1 MFDGFNE
8 LENELKDILKDVDNI
23 EEILEIGAK
32 EFVDDALKLPKP
44 KSNINSSKHTHLVDS
59 FSYEKSKH
67 KKGQIEVGWGV
78 YYGPLVENG
87 TKFMKKQSHLE
98 PLFNKNK
105 EKYYNKMIKKIY

>member
-8 LENELKDILKDVDNI
+8 LENELKGILKNVDNV

-67 KKGQIEVGWGV
+67 KI
-78 YYGPLVENG
+78 
-87 TKFMKKQSHLE
+87 
-98 PLFNKNK
+98 PLFNRGYRWYIPSNFKRKRNINRQRQK
-105 EKYYNKMIKKIY
+105 HSYG

>member
-8 LENELKDILKDVDNI
+8 LENELKGILKNVDNV

-59 FSYEKSKH
+59 FF
-67 KKGQIEVGWGV
+67 
-78 YYGPLVENG
+78 L
-87 TKFMKKQSHLE
+87 
-98 PLFNKNK
+98 
-105 EKYYNKMIKKIY
+105 